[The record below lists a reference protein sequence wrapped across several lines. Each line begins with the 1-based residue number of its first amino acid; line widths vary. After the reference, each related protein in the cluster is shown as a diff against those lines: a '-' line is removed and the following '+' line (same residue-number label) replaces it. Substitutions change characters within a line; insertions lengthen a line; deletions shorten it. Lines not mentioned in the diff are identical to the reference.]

1 MKKKTLKDIAIFAK
15 IISASVLLAGFVLIG
30 LFVAKKLE
38 ALNYPP
44 WINLSVLLI
53 IVAFGLWQAWLAVNQ
68 TLKKITKRKEDK
80 L

>member
-44 WINLSVLLI
+44 WVNLSVLLI
-53 IVAFGLWQAWLAVNQ
+53 IVVFGLWQAWLSVNQ
-68 TLKKITKRKEDK
+68 TLKKLTERKGNER
-80 L
+80 